1 MDKEVNKQ
9 YCLHM
14 KYQCF
19 VVVVA
24 TTRPLKIYIN
34 RNLEVNTPKRSMD
47 DTDPEE
53 NFEHNL
59 ARSQYI
65 TLKCKF

>member
-1 MDKEVNKQ
+1 
-9 YCLHM
+9 M

-19 VVVVA
+19 VVVA
-24 TTRPLKIYIN
+24 TTQPLQIYIN

-53 NFEHNL
+53 NCEH
-59 ARSQYI
+59 
-65 TLKCKF
+65 KFGS